1 MFSRGCIMR
10 VLLKKSTSRGK
21 KWMVTINPGMPN
33 KSTVH
38 FGASGY
44 EDYTSHKDPER
55 KARYLARHKARENWT
70 MRGLSTAGFW
80 SRWLLWNEP
89 SLSASKKDITRRFGV
104 KFVK

>member
-1 MFSRGCIMR
+1 MR
-10 VLLKKSTSRGK
+10 VLLKESTREGK
-21 KWMVTINPGMPN
+21 KWMVVINPGGPN

-44 EDYTSHKDPER
+44 EDYTTHKDPQR
-55 KARYLARHKARENWT
+55 KARYIARHKARENWEK
-70 MRGLSTAGFW
+70 GGISTAGFW

-104 KFVK
+104 QFVRD